1 MPSITNEVRMTFTQ
15 EEVENDLAA
24 LAADGL
30 IEPKSIEEAVE
41 QDLAQPDG
49 HGLYHYSPTGLLN
62 RRHSMKSAIDKPEKV
77 LCDEAIMR
85 RALILRL
92 QGITY
97 AAINKQLG
105 LNCSRSWLNGRTKV
119 SAAILEAIKQADA
132 E

>member
-1 MPSITNEVRMTFTQ
+1 MTFTQ

-30 IEPKSIEEAVE
+30 IEPTSIAEAVE

-49 HGLYHYSPTGLLN
+49 HGLYHYSPSGLN
-62 RRHSMKSAIDKPEKV
+62 RRDIMEPAVDTPTDKPAKV
-77 LCDEAIMR
+77 KCDEAIMR
-85 RALILRL
+85 RAQILRL